1 MSPGG
6 VEEELNEI
14 RCVKKNTSKK
24 FLTKRPLPLY
34 AKIAIVNLDA
44 GIVVLDDGNNWY
56 EIRSIEDPDVA
67 HLYDFCKNVLK

>member
-14 RCVKKNTSKK
+14 RCIGKDASKK
-24 FLTKRPLPLY
+24 FLTRKPLPSY
-34 AKIAIVNLDA
+34 AKIAIVNLTE

-56 EIRSIEDPDVA
+56 EIRSIDDPDVA
-67 HLYDFCKNVLK
+67 HLRDFCKNVLK